1 MEGQDWVAG
10 ILWDTHDG
18 REAQSRLTERGGEKS
33 LEIRSER
40 HRWRDTEQQHSRTT
54 ESGEGTERA
63 SERPSATKYAS
74 NPQALGCE
82 LWSGW

>member
-1 MEGQDWVAG
+1 MEVQDWVAG

-18 REAQSRLTERGGEKS
+18 REAQSRLTGRGSEES

-40 HRWRDTEQQHSRTT
+40 HRWRDTEQQHGRTT
-54 ESGEGTERA
+54 ESGERMERA
-63 SERPSATKYAS
+63 GGRPLATKYAS
-74 NPQALGCE
+74 NPQAVGCE